1 MNHFKMSVL
10 KSILR
15 IGSCLTAAGLALA
28 NIVIPA
34 LVVAGV
40 GLAVAEVLG
49 ILEEVFDKRKEK

>member
-1 MNHFKMSVL
+1 MSVL